1 MGCKNLI
8 PIIIICSIVLL
19 LIVLYFF
26 MILGRTKKNRMEK
39 FKKWSYAHRG
49 LHGNGLPENSMAAF
63 RAALDAGYGIELD
76 IHLLKDG
83 NLAVIHDSPLVRTTG
98 APGRI
103 EDLTTEDLKNY
114 HLEGTAETIPTFREV
129 IELFAGKAP
138 MIVELKPEGGNHG
151 ALADAACAMLD
162 EYSIDYCMESFDP
175 RAVAW
180 LKKHHPDVVR
190 GQLTE
195 DFLRNPKSKLPWI
208 LKLLLSK
215 NLMNFLGRP
224 DFVAYKFADRK
235 TTWSLFFCRKQM
247 ESVAWTLTSQ
257 DQHDAALREG
267 WIPIFEGYRP
277 PAKQ

>member
-1 MGCKNLI
+1 MI
-8 PIIIICSIVLL
+8 PIIIISSIVLL
-19 LIVLYFF
+19 LIILYFF
-26 MILGRTKKNRMEK
+26 LILGRTKKNRMEK
-39 FKKWSYAHRG
+39 LKNWSYAHRG

-63 RAALDAGYGIELD
+63 RAALEGGYGIELD

-98 APGRI
+98 AEGRI

-114 HLEGTAETIPTFREV
+114 HLEGTSETIPTFREV

-138 MIVELKPEGGNHG
+138 MIVELKPERGNHA
-151 ALADAACAMLD
+151 ALAAAACAMLD
-162 EYSIDYCMESFDP
+162 EYGIDYCMESFDP

-180 LKKHHPDVVR
+180 LKKNRPDVVR

-195 DFLRNPKSKLPWI
+195 NFLRNPKSNLPWA
-208 LKLLLSK
+208 LKFVMSK

-224 DFVAYKFADRK
+224 DFIAYKFADRE

-247 ESVAWTLTSQ
+247 ESVTWTITTQ
-257 DQHDAALREG
+257 EDYDAAIAEG
-267 WIPIFEGYRP
+267 WTPIFEGFRP
-277 PAKQ
+277 